1 MIKMVFVHQQLLL
14 AAPSLAISHRPT
26 PCISLARR
34 PTPCMQ
40 QLPMIHVYTGEVS
53 EAALLVLLG
62 WVFWRLSKICPV
74 EKLESLVVYY
84 QVLTYTALMAYT
96 VIGDSAT
103 YDYLQFSLGA
113 LVGCM
118 LLLLVVLVDHFR
130 PS

>member
-1 MIKMVFVHQQLLL
+1 MVFIQPPLL
-14 AAPSLAISHRPT
+14 AAPSLFLARRPT

-34 PTPCMQ
+34 PISLARLQ
-40 QLPMIHVYTGEVS
+40 MIQVYTGEVS

-74 EKLESLVVYY
+74 EKLESLVIYY

-118 LLLLVVLVDHFR
+118 LLLLVLLVDHFR

>member
-1 MIKMVFVHQQLLL
+1 MVFIQPPLL
-14 AAPSLAISHRPT
+14 AAPSLSLARRPT

-34 PTPCMQ
+34 PISLARQ
-40 QLPMIHVYTGEVS
+40 QMIQVYTGEVS

-62 WVFWRLSKICPV
+62 WVFWRLFKIVPV

-118 LLLLVVLVDHFR
+118 LLLLVLLVDHFR

>member
-1 MIKMVFVHQQLLL
+1 MVFIQPPLL
-14 AAPSLAISHRPT
+14 AAPSLSLARRPT

-34 PTPCMQ
+34 PISLARLQ
-40 QLPMIHVYTGEVS
+40 MIQVYTGEVS

-74 EKLESLVVYY
+74 EKLESLVIYY

-118 LLLLVVLVDHFR
+118 LLLLVLLVDHFR

>member
-1 MIKMVFVHQQLLL
+1 MVFIQPPLL
-14 AAPSLAISHRPT
+14 AAPSLSLARRPT

-34 PTPCMQ
+34 PISLARQ
-40 QLPMIHVYTGEVS
+40 QMIQVYTGEVS

-62 WVFWRLSKICPV
+62 WVFWRLFKIVPV

>member
-1 MIKMVFVHQQLLL
+1 MVFIQPPLL
-14 AAPSLAISHRPT
+14 AAPSLSLARRPT

-34 PTPCMQ
+34 PISLARLQ
-40 QLPMIHVYTGEVS
+40 MIQVYTGEVS

-118 LLLLVVLVDHFR
+118 LLLLVLLVDHFR

>member
-1 MIKMVFVHQQLLL
+1 MVFIQPPLL
-14 AAPSLAISHRPT
+14 AAPSLSLARRPS

-34 PTPCMQ
+34 PISLARQ
-40 QLPMIHVYTGEVS
+40 QMIQVYTGEVS

-103 YDYLQFSLGA
+103 YDYLQVSLGA

-118 LLLLVVLVDHFR
+118 LLLLVLLVDHFR
-130 PS
+130 PP

>member
-1 MIKMVFVHQQLLL
+1 MVFIQPPLLV
-14 AAPSLAISHRPT
+14 APSLSLARRPT

-34 PTPCMQ
+34 PISLARLQ
-40 QLPMIHVYTGEVS
+40 MIQVYTGEVS

-62 WVFWRLSKICPV
+62 WVFWRLFKIVPV

-84 QVLTYTALMAYT
+84 QVLTYTALMADT

-103 YDYLQFSLGA
+103 YDSLQFSLGA

-118 LLLLVVLVDHFR
+118 LLLLVLLVDHFR

>member
-1 MIKMVFVHQQLLL
+1 MVFIQPPLL
-14 AAPSLAISHRPT
+14 AAPSLSLARRPT

-34 PTPCMQ
+34 PISLARQ
-40 QLPMIHVYTGEVS
+40 QMIQVYTGEVS

-62 WVFWRLSKICPV
+62 WVFWRLFKIVPV

-84 QVLTYTALMAYT
+84 QVLTYIALMAYT

-118 LLLLVVLVDHFR
+118 LLLLVLLVDHFR

>member
-1 MIKMVFVHQQLLL
+1 MVFIQPPLL
-14 AAPSLAISHRPT
+14 AAPSLSLARRPT

-34 PTPCMQ
+34 PISLARQ
-40 QLPMIHVYTGEVS
+40 QMIQVYTGEVS

-74 EKLESLVVYY
+74 EKLESLVIYY

-118 LLLLVVLVDHFR
+118 LLLLVLLVDHFR

>member
-1 MIKMVFVHQQLLL
+1 MVFIQPPLL
-14 AAPSLAISHRPT
+14 AAPSLSLARRPT

-34 PTPCMQ
+34 PISLARQ
-40 QLPMIHVYTGEVS
+40 QMIQVYTGEVS

-62 WVFWRLSKICPV
+62 WVFWRLFKIVPV

-103 YDYLQFSLGA
+103 YDYLQVSLGA

-118 LLLLVVLVDHFR
+118 LLLLVLLVDHFR

>member
-1 MIKMVFVHQQLLL
+1 MVFIQPPLL
-14 AAPSLAISHRPT
+14 AAPSLSLARRPT

-34 PTPCMQ
+34 PISLARQ
-40 QLPMIHVYTGEVS
+40 QMIQVYTGEVS

-118 LLLLVVLVDHFR
+118 LLLLVLLVDHFR
-130 PS
+130 PP

>member
-34 PTPCMQ
+34 PISLARQ
-40 QLPMIHVYTGEVS
+40 QMIQVYTGEVS

-62 WVFWRLSKICPV
+62 WVFWRLFKIVPV

-118 LLLLVVLVDHFR
+118 LLLLVLLVDHFR

>member
-1 MIKMVFVHQQLLL
+1 MVFIQLPLPLL
-14 AAPSLAISHRPT
+14 AAPSLSLARRPS

-34 PTPCMQ
+34 PTPCISLARLQ
-40 QLPMIHVYTGEVS
+40 MIQVYTGEVS

-118 LLLLVVLVDHFR
+118 LLLLVLLVDHFR

>member
-1 MIKMVFVHQQLLL
+1 MVFIQPPLPLL
-14 AAPSLAISHRPT
+14 AAPSLSLAVSRHKTLAAHRP
-26 PCISLARR
+26 SQRLH
-34 PTPCMQ
+34 MQ
-40 QLPMIHVYTGEVS
+40 QLPMIKVYTGEVS

-84 QVLTYTALMAYT
+84 QVMTYTALMAYT

-118 LLLLVVLVDHFR
+118 LLLMVVLVDHFR

>member
-1 MIKMVFVHQQLLL
+1 MVFIQPPLL
-14 AAPSLAISHRPT
+14 AAPSLSLARRPT
-26 PCISLARR
+26 PCISLARHQQLH
-34 PTPCMQ
+34 MQ
-40 QLPMIHVYTGEVS
+40 QLLMIHVYTGEVS